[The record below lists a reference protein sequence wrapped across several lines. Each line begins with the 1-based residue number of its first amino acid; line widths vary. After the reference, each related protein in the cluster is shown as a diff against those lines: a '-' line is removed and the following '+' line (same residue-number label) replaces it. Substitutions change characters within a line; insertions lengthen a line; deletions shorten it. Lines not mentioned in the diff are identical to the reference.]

1 MRKGIIVLILIAAT
15 YFVFPQ
21 ELEAAD
27 LPAGQA
33 PASAPSAY
41 EILGLVPDEDE
52 APVFGDQA
60 ELESAGNPDSVVPI
74 QLEGQETDPTAEPV
88 VSDEPSDVVD
98 PTVVATYPDVEATVE
113 VEESPVELL
122 PVESGEEAATAAE
135 PLPSDSGEAP
145 VVVEPLDLEPD
156 AEPVLEPAEE
166 PLVNERTVPEGET
179 ALEVDEPAPDSSGLA
194 EPQEEPAESAAS
206 DAGSKVVTDAV
217 TDANAMDES
226 SEDALLAEIQSLLQ
240 ERKVL
245 TDEISGLKEQNDL
258 LAAKAEETDYYKGL
272 SESMALKI
280 ADLEAQLAET
290 ELALAES
297 TDALLLAEAGLAA
310 YDETVQELESSLEV
324 SETSLKD
331 TRAYLDIL
339 RDELAKAQEEASPA
353 HTTGDAPVDDR
364 IGALAAE
371 RDAALAARSQAEAA
385 RKAAEAA
392 RTAAELSRAATEA
405 ALAEALETG
414 IVVVAPGVASDGAG
428 NGYLSGWSLDTSRFT
443 TVIRSDFSDSAAR
456 MGSWVIQGA
465 GARQTDAS
473 QYFSRLE
480 LPLAQD
486 GKPLLYHFKARAT
499 GKGWVGLG
507 LHFFVEDV
515 VKRRG
520 YGEGKSLLI
529 WFTRD
534 QAARGVDTTYL
545 QLYRSD
551 NDVVMERMFDA
562 AIDDNIVVWRNVDIV
577 YDPVAE
583 YVAVSVDGV
592 LRIVYK
598 TFFGRTSGAT
608 MALRTLGGGVEFA
621 DFSVRGE

>member
-1 MRKGIIVLILIAAT
+1 MRKGIIAIILIAAS

-21 ELEAAD
+21 DVTAAD

-33 PASAPSAY
+33 PVRVPSAY
-41 EILGLVPDEDE
+41 EILGLIPADDVSR
-52 APVFGDQA
+52 VFDPQSEIDPA
-60 ELESAGNPDSVVPI
+60 RNQDTRVLA
-74 QLEGQETDPTAEPV
+74 QLEGQAVDTNAPAEPDTSPAVEPIGEAGETAE
-88 VSDEPSDVVD
+88 D
-98 PTVVATYPDVEATVE
+98 
-113 VEESPVELL
+113 
-122 PVESGEEAATAAE
+122 
-135 PLPSDSGEAP
+135 
-145 VVVEPLDLEPD
+145 
-156 AEPVLEPAEE
+156 
-166 PLVNERTVPEGET
+166 PLVNERNVPGVDADLEDDGVAAEVET
-179 ALEVDEPAPDSSGLA
+179 LA
-194 EPQEEPAESAAS
+194 EPGQEPAVLETM
-206 DAGSKVVTDAV
+206 DVVEAV
-217 TDANAMDES
+217 DGS
-226 SEDALLAEIQSLLQ
+226 SEDALMAEILSLLE
-240 ERKVL
+240 ERDVL
-245 TDEISGLKEQNDL
+245 TETIRGLKEENEL
-258 LAAKAEETDYYKGL
+258 LSIKAGEADYYKDLAGSL
-272 SESMALKI
+272 ELKI
-280 ADLEAQLAET
+280 AELESRLAET
-290 ELALAES
+290 ELALEES
-297 TDALLLAEAGLAA
+297 ADALLLAEAGLEA
-310 YDETVQELESSLEV
+310 YDETVHELESSLEV

-339 RDELAKAQEEASPA
+339 RDELAKAKDEAHPASTIGEVPEE
-353 HTTGDAPVDDR
+353 DR
-364 IGALAAE
+364 LGALSAE
-371 RDAALAARSQAEAA
+371 RDAAIEARSQAEAA
-385 RKAAEAA
+385 RKVAEAA
-392 RTAAELSRAATEA
+392 RSAAEVSRAATEA

-414 IVVVAPGVASDGAG
+414 IVVLAPGKGNGEAE

-443 TVIRSDFSDSAAR
+443 KVLRSDLSDSAAR
-456 MGSWVIQGA
+456 MGTWVIQGA

-486 GKPLLYHFKARAT
+486 GKTLLYSFKARAT

-562 AIDDNIVVWRNVDIV
+562 AIGDSMVIWRTVDIV

>member
-1 MRKGIIVLILIAAT
+1 MRKGIIVIVLVAAS

-27 LPAGQA
+27 LPSGQA

-41 EILGLVPDEDE
+41 EILGLIPAEDE

-60 ELESAGNPDSVVPI
+60 ELESASNPDSVLPV
-74 QLEGQETDPTAEPV
+74 QLEGQAVDTAEP
-88 VSDEPSDVVD
+88 SAVD
-98 PTVVATYPDVEATVE
+98 DPVAVEADLGDGE
-113 VEESPVELL
+113 ASGVEETPVEPL
-122 PVESGEEAATAAE
+122 PLESGEELSVAE
-135 PLPSDSGEAP
+135 PPA
-145 VVVEPLDLEPD
+145 LEPE
-156 AEPVLEPAEE
+156 AEPVLESAEE
-166 PLVNERTVPEGET
+166 PLVNERTVPGSES
-179 ALEVDEPAPDSSGLA
+179 AADVDEVAPDSSNLA
-194 EPQEEPAESAAS
+194 EPQEELPESAPAESIPS
-206 DAGSKVVTDAV
+206 DAGVAVDAV
-217 TDANAMDES
+217 DES
-226 SEDALLAEIQSLLQ
+226 SEDALLAEILSLME

-245 TDEISGLKEQNDL
+245 NDEISGLKEQNEL

-272 SESMALKI
+272 SESMALRI

-297 TDALLLAEAGLAA
+297 TDALLLAEAGLEA

-353 HTTGDAPVDDR
+353 RTTGDVPADDR

-392 RTAAELSRAATEA
+392 RNAAELSRAATEA

-414 IVVVAPGVASDGAG
+414 IVVAAPGNASSGAG
-428 NGYLSGWSLDTSRFT
+428 NGYLSGWSLDTTRFT
-443 TVIRSDFSDSAAR
+443 KVLRSDLMDSSAR
-456 MGSWVIQGA
+456 MGTWVVQGA

-562 AIDDNIVVWRNVDIV
+562 AIDTNIVLWRTVDIV

>member
-1 MRKGIIVLILIAAT
+1 MNKGIIVIVLIAAL

-21 ELEAAD
+21 EAEAAD
-27 LPAGQA
+27 LPSGLA
-33 PASAPSAY
+33 PAKASSAY
-41 EILGLVPDEDE
+41 VILGLVPAEDE
-52 APVFGDQA
+52 SPVYGNQA
-60 ELESAGNPDSVVPI
+60 ELEATSNPESQVPV
-74 QLEGQETDPTAEPV
+74 QLEGQVVDTIDKPVDPLAPETEIEPV
-88 VSDEPSDVVD
+88 D
-98 PTVVATYPDVEATVE
+98 
-113 VEESPVELL
+113 
-122 PVESGEEAATAAE
+122 AE
-135 PLPSDSGEAP
+135 PLAP
-145 VVVEPLDLEPD
+145 VSEIEPID
-156 AEPVLEPAEE
+156 AEPLILEADVEPADAELPAEEAEAEPEVEQEEE
-166 PLVNERTVPEGET
+166 PLVDERRVPEGEADLDT
-179 ALEVDEPAPDSSGLA
+179 VGASPDIEDLA
-194 EPQEEPAESAAS
+194 EPGEEAPPAALE
-206 DAGSKVVTDAV
+206 DAIEVA
-217 TDANAMDES
+217 DEA
-226 SEDALLAEIQSLLQ
+226 SEDALMAEVLRLMEERDVLNETIRGLREENILL
-240 ERKVL
+240 
-245 TDEISGLKEQNDL
+245 S
-258 LAAKAEETDYYKGL
+258 AKAEEADFYKSL
-272 SESMALKI
+272 AENLEQKI
-280 ADLEAQLAET
+280 AELEVRLADT

-297 TDALLLAEAGLAA
+297 TDALMLAEAGLEA
-310 YDETVQELESSLEV
+310 YDETVRELESSLEI

-331 TRAYLDIL
+331 TRAYLVL
-339 RDELAKAQEEASPA
+339 FRDELAKAQDQAQDEAQDEVQPEETTGEASSD
-353 HTTGDAPVDDR
+353 GKLE
-364 IGALAAE
+364 ALAAE
-371 RDAALAARSQAEAA
+371 RDAAFEARSQAEAA

-392 RTAAELSRAATEA
+392 RTAAEVSRAATEA
-405 ALAEALETG
+405 VLAEALETG
-414 IVVVAPGVASDGAG
+414 IVMLAPGKASAEAT
-428 NGYLSGWSLDTSRFT
+428 NGYLSGWSLDTTRFT
-443 TVIRSDFSDSAAR
+443 KVIRSDLSDSVAR

-486 GKPLLYHFKARAT
+486 GKPLLYSFKARAT
-499 GKGWVGLG
+499 GAGWVGLG

-520 YGEGKSLLI
+520 YGEGKSLLV

-534 QAARGVDTTYL
+534 QVARGVDTTYL

-562 AIDDNIVVWRNVDIV
+562 AIGDSMIIWRKVDIV

>member
-1 MRKGIIVLILIAAT
+1 MRKGIIAIVLIAAT

-21 ELEAAD
+21 EATAAD
-27 LPAGQA
+27 LPSGQV
-33 PASAPSAY
+33 PARVPSAY
-41 EILGLVPDEDE
+41 EILGVVPEEGE

-60 ELESAGNPDSVVPI
+60 EIELVNNPEMQAIVP
-74 QLEGQETDPTAEPV
+74 LA
-88 VSDEPSDVVD
+88 DEVVD
-98 PTVVATYPDVEATVE
+98 TPTEPLVLEP
-113 VEESPVELL
+113 ELENDKEL
-122 PVESGEEAATAAE
+122 EEAASEAE
-135 PLPSDSGEAP
+135 LQTLVTMPEPEEDP
-145 VVVEPLDLEPD
+145 VDT
-156 AEPVLEPAEE
+156 EPVNQEAEEE
-166 PLVNERTVPEGET
+166 PLVNERTVPEGE
-179 ALEVDEPAPDSSGLA
+179 SGTEA
-194 EPQEEPAESAAS
+194 DGIAT
-206 DAGSKVVTDAV
+206 DVTDIPEAPEAPV
-217 TDANAMDES
+217 FEEAQEATAPEAQTDVDTES
-226 SEDALLAEIQSLLQ
+226 YEDALLAEIMSLMD
-240 ERKVL
+240 ERAEL
-245 TDEISGLKEQNDL
+245 TKTIDGLKEENKL
-258 LAAKAEETDYYKGL
+258 LSAKAEEADFYKTLAEGL
-272 SESMALKI
+272 EQRI
-280 ADLEAQLAET
+280 AELEAQLVDT

-297 TDALLLAEAGLAA
+297 AEALLLAQAGLEA
-310 YDETVQELESSLEV
+310 YDETVQTLESSLEV
-324 SETSLKD
+324 SQSSLKATQAD
-331 TRAYLDIL
+331 KELL
-339 RDELAKAQEEASPA
+339 KEQLAKAEAEAAAEATSGS
-353 HTTGDAPVDDR
+353 TTVDTPTDAR
-364 IGALAAE
+364 LGALVAE
-371 RDAALAARSQAEAA
+371 RDAALAARTQAEAA

-392 RTAAELSRAATEA
+392 RIAAEVSRAATEA
-405 ALAEALETG
+405 VLAEALESG
-414 IVVVAPGVASDGAG
+414 IVVVAPETGSKEAA
-428 NGYLSGWSLDTSRFT
+428 NGYLSGWTLDTTRFT
-443 TVIRSDFSDSAAR
+443 KILRSDLMDSSAR
-456 MGSWVIQGA
+456 MGTWVIQGA

-486 GKPLLYHFKARAT
+486 GKPLLYSFRARAT

-520 YGEGKSLLI
+520 YGEGKSLLV

-562 AIDDNIVVWRNVDIV
+562 AIGDSLVVWRTVDIV